1 MPKYS
6 VLIPVY
12 KAEKTLQKC
21 VDSFLN
27 QTYENFE
34 LILVDDCSPDC
45 SLELCAQFQ
54 EKDSRVVVLH
64 QEQNKGV
71 SAARNLG
78 IQYANGDY
86 ILFAD
91 SDDFVTENYFDVLNR
106 YAGMYDLVEFGHY
119 DYITDEDGR
128 ELRIEKS
135 TLCCKTKSGTESD
148 WHDLFMN
155 SFFASPWNK
164 VYSNRLIGD
173 LRFDESCVCYEDYL
187 FNVHYCMK
195 VKSFIVTEEPLYY
208 YRQIPTVNHVAKRKW
223 GVRFEISH
231 KVTTA
236 TLKFLDLHKESGMQ
250 HFLCRYPY
258 GAFITELKAAKLNP
272 LEYEEV
278 KNRLLSDKDFI
289 YVMQKIRPKG
299 KLVRLLLLS
308 TRIKFYWISSIL
320 LDRLV

>member
-6 VLIPVY
+6 VIIPVY
-12 KAEKTLQKC
+12 KAEKTIQRC
-21 VDSFLN
+21 VDSFLS
-27 QTYENFE
+27 QAYGDFE

-64 QEQNKGV
+64 QDQNKGV

-119 DYITDEDGR
+119 DYIADEDGR

-135 TLCCKTKSGTESD
+135 TLCCKTQSGTESD

-155 SFFASPWNK
+155 SFFASPCNK

-187 FNVHYCMK
+187 FNVHYSMK
-195 VKSFIVTEEPLYY
+195 VKSFIVIEEPLYY
-208 YRQIPTVNHVAKRKW
+208 YRQIPAVNHVAKRKW
-223 GVRFEISH
+223 GERFEISH
-231 KVTTA
+231 KVTAA
-236 TLKFLDLHKESGMQ
+236 TLKFLDLHKESDME

-258 GAFITELKAAKLNP
+258 GAFITELKAAKMNP
-272 LEYEEV
+272 SDYRTA
-278 KNRLLSDKDFI
+278 KNRLLKDNDFI

-299 KLVRLLLLS
+299 KLVGLLLLS
-308 TRIKFYWISSIL
+308 IRIKCYWIGSIL
-320 LDRLV
+320 LDRLA

>member
-6 VLIPVY
+6 VIIPVY

-45 SLELCAQFQ
+45 SFEMCTQFK

-64 QEQNKGV
+64 QEQNMGV

-128 ELRIEKS
+128 ELRIEQSK
-135 TLCCKTKSGTESD
+135 LCYKTQSGTESD
-148 WHDLFMN
+148 WHDLFMK
-155 SFFASPWNK
+155 SFFASPCNK
-164 VYSNRLIGD
+164 VYNKRMISD

-187 FNVHYCMK
+187 FNINYCLN
-195 VKSFIVTEEPLYY
+195 VKSFIVIEEPVYY
-208 YRQIPTVNHVAKRKW
+208 YRQVSTVNHVAKRKW
-223 GVRFEISH
+223 GERFEISH
-231 KVTTA
+231 KVTAA